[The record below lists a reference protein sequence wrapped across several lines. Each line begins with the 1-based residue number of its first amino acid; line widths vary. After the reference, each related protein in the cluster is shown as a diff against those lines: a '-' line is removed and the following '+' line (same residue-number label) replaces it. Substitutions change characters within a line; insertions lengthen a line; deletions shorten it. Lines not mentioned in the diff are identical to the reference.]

1 MMAIEVRGLTPLVQ
15 VYDMPA
21 SVRFYRDLL
30 GFEIVSTSPVLG
42 KDRFHW
48 VLLRLGKAELML
60 NTAYEFDHE
69 RPVPADRVRAATHE
83 DITLYFGCPDVDAA
97 YEELH
102 EKGVALKPPQAAP
115 YGMKQLSLRDP
126 DGYGLCFQWPADE

>member
-1 MMAIEVRGLTPLVQ
+1 MAIEVRGLTPLVG

-48 VLLRLGKAELML
+48 ALLRLGKAELML
-60 NTAYEFDHE
+60 NTAYEFDEE
-69 RPVPADRVRAATHE
+69 RPVPADRARVAAHGDTV
-83 DITLYFGCPDVDAA
+83 LYFGCPDVDAA
-97 YEELH
+97 YEELR
-102 EKGVALKPPQAAP
+102 EKGVAVNMPKVAP
-115 YGMKQLSLRDP
+115 YGMKQMALRDP
-126 DGYGLCFQWPADE
+126 DGYELCFQWPSEE